1 MQEYF
6 LFGAMILTLSVF
18 FFLSFFKSLSV
29 YLLRSELKKLDTS
42 AKVLTVASATVYEL
56 LIKPTTL
63 DTRVDCPFV
72 DD

>member
-1 MQEYF
+1 M
-6 LFGAMILTLSVF
+6 
-18 FFLSFFKSLSV
+18 
-29 YLLRSELKKLDTS
+29 KLDTS

-72 DD
+72 DDYAGKLVVKSFAATCWQTQTPPLGP